1 MQERHPPWPR
11 LSLDHQPHSNKPSL
25 STYFLHGWLRFPISS
40 SSIQDLSRLKVSS
53 RNYSFGIDSSC
64 IDRFPVLQ
72 MQKKRSTKPKANGWN
87 WIPEQKGNSSCKSL
101 VNETL
106 IYDIRVNYPVRNWN
120 RPSPAIIIMQQQCH
134 HRDLSTSS
142 YLAGW
147 SWFILNIKAKL
158 QSTIPTVPRLQQ
170 VKLTFSKLTHKNNM
184 IKILD
189 RRILS
194 YGRVPY
200 ICLCTPA
207 SPPLSQ
213 LCVHLVAWHS
223 EPRGRDFHQTYH
235 LFTSL

>member
-1 MQERHPPWPR
+1 
-11 LSLDHQPHSNKPSL
+11 
-25 STYFLHGWLRFPISS
+25 
-40 SSIQDLSRLKVSS
+40 
-53 RNYSFGIDSSC
+53 
-64 IDRFPVLQ
+64 

-106 IYDIRVNYPVRNWN
+106 IYDIRANYPVRNWN

-134 HRDLSTSS
+134 HRDLSASS

-184 IKILD
+184 IKISWQTNI
-189 RRILS
+189 ILRS
-194 YGRVPY
+194 STVYLLMYSCIAAFEPTLCAPR
-200 ICLCTPA
+200 CLAFGAPRTRL
-207 SPPLSQ
+207 SPNISL
-213 LCVHLVAWHS
+213 VHLIVVTDLILW
-223 EPRGRDFHQTYH
+223 QM
-235 LFTSL
+235 